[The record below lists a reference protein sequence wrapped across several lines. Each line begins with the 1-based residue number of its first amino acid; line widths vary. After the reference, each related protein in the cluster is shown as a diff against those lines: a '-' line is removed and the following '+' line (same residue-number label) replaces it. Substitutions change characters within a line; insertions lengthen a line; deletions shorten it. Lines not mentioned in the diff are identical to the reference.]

1 MVNRIKAFQNFG
13 QAYSGSE
20 NEDKAEA
27 LALTIAKA
35 ASARGMNANAK
46 TPWIVA
52 AAKEMP
58 GLLPMQKRLWPR
70 GGKPDDCT
78 AVVAYMQ
85 EDTKQY

>member
-1 MVNRIKAFQNFG
+1 M
-13 QAYSGSE
+13 GSE

-27 LALTIAKA
+27 LALTIVKA

-46 TPWIVA
+46 TPWITEA
-52 AAKEMP
+52 ARQMP
-58 GLLPMQKRLWPR
+58 QLLPLHKRFHPR

-85 EDTKQY
+85 EDHNQY